1 MYAMENKGKQFFGNM
16 PSKGSLIGALI
27 GALLSF
33 KYHNQADRPIKNAGK
48 TALFSGTG
56 FLLGQ
61 WLEKT
66 LKKRNV

>member
-1 MYAMENKGKQFFGNM
+1 MANNNGNSFGNM
-16 PSKGSLIGALI
+16 PSKGGLIGALI

-56 FLLGQ
+56 FLLGR
-61 WLEKT
+61 WIET
-66 LKKRNV
+66 LFKKRNL